1 MLGTYFRVG
10 FYGSKFGDLDGEE
23 YIYKEPAITKLPEVS
38 HRLQVTINKTK
49 HNNLIESPIMWT
61 GATSP
66 GKKISFTLCYFKTFN
81 FLYTYS
87 GAMCLKFAFVFFP
100 VFFPGKYMNE
110 KKNVWE
116 RSSSVSPL
124 SKSGIL
130 GVASSCATFRIRNPS
145 EIWDRATFEI
155 RN

>member
-49 HNNLIESPIMWT
+49 QNNLIESPIMWT
-61 GATSP
+61 SASSP
-66 GKKISFTLCYFKTFN
+66 GKKNLLYVVLLQILFIYIFRCNVFKIV
-81 FLYTYS
+81 
-87 GAMCLKFAFVFFP
+87 FAFVFFP
-100 VFFPGKYMNE
+100 LFFPGKYLNE

-116 RSSSVSPL
+116 RSSFLSPSL
-124 SKSGIL
+124 KQVRNCGIFAA
-130 GVASSCATFRIRNPS
+130 V
-145 EIWDRATFEI
+145 
-155 RN
+155 